1 MLKYRYNSLE
11 DYLQSHPL
19 DVDGLLDD
27 GFGAPFPVK
36 GRVIDAAVLFA
47 DMTAFSTRSKDLS
60 PIETLIFANN
70 FFAWISA
77 EGLLGKPGIVDKYI
91 GDEVMV
97 VFAQEFGSEDAFVD
111 AVEAARWM
119 AERDYLGFCPHLGI
133 AAGPV
138 VVGYVGTPLK
148 YICSVYGRPVT
159 LARRCCQ
166 VSPLGHGSRSIIVP
180 ANLWEGRDLHAVLKK
195 REVQRPDGQTFQIE
209 LPWELMPMRKE
220 TLRNGEEVEV
230 VEIALQTMC
239 LPPMSAEDR
248 AKEGFEGLQHEGSY
262 RPRRYPFER
271 VPSCFKKEA
280 GNERMEQK

>member
-27 GFGAPFPVK
+27 GFGAAFPVK

-47 DMTAFSTRSKDLS
+47 DMAAFSTRSKDLS

-77 EGLLGKPGIVDKYI
+77 EGLRGRPGIVDKYI

-119 AERDYLGFCPHLGI
+119 VERDYLGFCPHLGI
-133 AAGPV
+133 AAGSV

-148 YICSVYGRPVT
+148 YNCSVYGSPVT

-166 VSPLGHGSRSIIVP
+166 VSPLGHGSSSIIVP
-180 ANLWEGRDLHAVLKK
+180 ANLWEGRDLHSVLKK
-195 REVQRPDGQTFQIE
+195 PEDQLPDGQTQE

-220 TLRNGEEVEV
+220 TLKNGEEVEV
-230 VEIALQTMC
+230 VEIALKTMC

-248 AKEGFEGLQHEGSY
+248 AKKAFEGLRHEGSY
-262 RPRRYPFER
+262 RSRRYPFER
-271 VPSCFKKEA
+271 ISSRFRKES
-280 GNERMEQK
+280 GQGRTEQK